1 MTLDETTDILGMLK
15 ANYPGSFRNM
25 TGREGQ
31 DMLNLWADAFKNIPF
46 QLVKVAVTSVIM
58 EDTRE
63 FAPNIGQVNA
73 RIKDLLL
80 PDTER
85 EVTAAWEK
93 VIRFIRNYHQEDYRE
108 HYEELPR
115 RIRAVLTITDIRE
128 IANAT
133 DTTIK
138 SVAKSR
144 FYQQYKHIKENEEN
158 LAITTGNLAS
168 YVDTAKLEQ
177 IGLPPLTQLEAPK

>member
-1 MTLDETTDILGMLK
+1 MTSDETKDILGMLK

-25 TGREGQ
+25 TGEEGKS
-31 DMLNLWADAFKNIPF
+31 LFNLWADAFRNIPF
-46 QLVKVAVTSVIM
+46 QLVKVAVSSIVM

-73 RIKDLLL
+73 RIKDLVL

-85 EVTAAWEK
+85 EVTLAWEK
-93 VIRFIRNYHQEDYRE
+93 VIRFIRNYHQDDYRE
-108 HYEELPR
+108 HYEELPK

-144 FYQQYKHIKENEEN
+144 FFQQYKHVKESEEN
-158 LAITTGNLAS
+158 LAITTGKLVL
-168 YVDTAKLEQ
+168 YVDTTKLEQ